1 MIIRKD
7 FGTSRFRNSCNGCYK
22 YGIDGNFLYSFFVIL
37 VKLNKELRIY
47 HVNNNLCFIGCVLI
61 CIFTIAKVLYIC
73 TIKCFFFL
81 KY

>member
-47 HVNNNLCFIGCVLI
+47 HVNNLLIICVLL
-61 CIFTIAKVLYIC
+61 VVY
-73 TIKCFFFL
+73 
-81 KY
+81 